1 MIFVKGCFIMD
12 IQFLLWFQKIRE
24 VLGPGVEILVSGVS
38 MLSTVAVFV
47 LFLVY
52 WCLDRK
58 TGRFGLL
65 CFSVGQFLNQTCK
78 AVFCIPRPWIRN
90 EAIHPSEHA
99 IESASGYSFPSG
111 HSQTA
116 MSSYGA
122 LSVKGTTSRW
132 IRVILLVCILLVGL
146 SRNYLGVHTPQDVL
160 VGFGMGIL
168 SIVIVAYIQKHKEKL
183 CGFRSVI
190 AGICI
195 VASATAYVVL
205 KQYPGSV
212 EQAVLMKEDAM
223 KAYGFMAGTIVSAY
237 YMQTNSFTTDHL
249 SIKQRI
255 RRALI
260 GSVMIAPV
268 YFGGDVLLAVF
279 LPMEA
284 ALWICTFASAITG
297 ILLVPYVFN
306 KVEKRTIEN

>member
-1 MIFVKGCFIMD
+1 MD

-255 RRALI
+255 RRAVI

-268 YFGGDVLLAVF
+268 
-279 LPMEA
+279 
-284 ALWICTFASAITG
+284 CK
-297 ILLVPYVFN
+297 N
-306 KVEKRTIEN
+306 VESL

>member
-122 LSVKGTTSRW
+122 LIVSGKYGKV
-132 IRVILLVCILLVGL
+132 IRVILMVCILLVGL

-160 VGFGMGIL
+160 AGFGMGVL
-168 SIVIVAYIQKHKEKL
+168 SIVAVIYMSHHSSFFTGGKAVAAGL
-183 CGFRSVI
+183 CLVGAMTVFVL
-190 AGICI
+190 
-195 VASATAYVVL
+195 L

-255 RRALI
+255 RRAVI

-297 ILLVPYVFN
+297 ILLVPYVFD

>member
-1 MIFVKGCFIMD
+1 MD
-12 IQFLLWFQKIRE
+12 IDLLLWFQKIRE
-24 VLGPGVEILVSGVS
+24 ALGPIAEQLADGIS
-38 MLSTVAVFV
+38 MLSTIAVFI

-52 WCLDRK
+52 WCMDRK

-65 CFSVGQFLNQTCK
+65 CFSLGQFMNQTCK
-78 AVFCIPRPWIRN
+78 AIFCIPRPWIRN

-122 LSVKGTTSRW
+122 LSVKGTTSRC

-160 VGFGMGIL
+160 AGFGMGVL
-168 SIVIVAYIQKHKEKL
+168 SIVAVIYMSHHSSFFTGGKAVAAGL
-183 CGFRSVI
+183 CLVGVMTVFVL
-190 AGICI
+190 
-195 VASATAYVVL
+195 L

-249 SIKQRI
+249 SIKQSI

-297 ILLVPYVFN
+297 ILLVPYVFD

>member
-1 MIFVKGCFIMD
+1 MD
-12 IQFLLWFQKIRE
+12 IDLLLWFQKIRE
-24 VLGPGVEILVSGVS
+24 ALGPIAEQLADGIS
-38 MLSTVAVFV
+38 MLSTIAVFI

-52 WCLDRK
+52 WCMDRK

-65 CFSVGQFLNQTCK
+65 CFSLGQFMNQTCK
-78 AVFCIPRPWIRN
+78 AIFCIPRPWIRN

-122 LSVKGTTSRW
+122 LIVNGNYG
-132 IRVILLVCILLVGL
+132 RVIRMILMICILLVGL

-160 VGFGMGIL
+160 AGFGMGIL
-168 SIVIVAYIQKHKEKL
+168 SIVIVAYIQKHKKKL

-195 VASATAYVVL
+195 VASATAYAVL
-205 KQYPGSV
+205 KQYSGSV

-284 ALWICTFASAITG
+284 ALWICTFASAVTG
-297 ILLVPYVFN
+297 ILLVPYVFD

>member
-1 MIFVKGCFIMD
+1 MD
-12 IQFLLWFQKIRE
+12 IDLLLWFQKIRE
-24 VLGPGVEILVSGVS
+24 ALGPIAEQLADGIS
-38 MLSTVAVFV
+38 MLSTIAVFI

-52 WCLDRK
+52 WCMDRK

-65 CFSVGQFLNQTCK
+65 CFSLGQFMNQTCK
-78 AVFCIPRPWIRN
+78 AIFCIPRPWIRN

-122 LSVKGTTSRW
+122 LIVNGNYG
-132 IRVILLVCILLVGL
+132 RVIRMILMICILLVGL

-160 VGFGMGIL
+160 AGFGMGIL
-168 SIVIVAYIQKHKEKL
+168 SIVIVAYIQKHKKKL

-195 VASATAYVVL
+195 VASATAYAVL
-205 KQYPGSV
+205 KQYSGSV

-255 RRALI
+255 RRAVI

-284 ALWICTFASAITG
+284 ALWICTFASAVTG
-297 ILLVPYVFN
+297 ILLVPYVFY

>member
-90 EAIHPSEHA
+90 TDIHPSPQA

-122 LSVKGTTSRW
+122 LSVKGTSSTL

-146 SRNYLGVHTPQDVL
+146 SRNYLGVNTPQDVL
-160 VGFGMGIL
+160 FGFGMGIL

-183 CGFRSVI
+183 YGFRTVI
-190 AGICI
+190 VGICI
-195 VASATAYVVL
+195 VVVATAYVIL
-205 KQYPGSV
+205 NQYPGSV

-237 YMQTNSFTTDHL
+237 YMQKISFTTDHL
-249 SIKQRI
+249 SIKQRVL
-255 RRALI
+255 RAVI

-268 YFGGDVLLAVF
+268 YFGADAVLVLF

-284 ALWICTFASAITG
+284 ALWICTFASAVTG
-297 ILLVPYVFN
+297 MLLVPYVFE

>member
-1 MIFVKGCFIMD
+1 MD

-52 WCLDRK
+52 WCMDRK

-65 CFSVGQFLNQTCK
+65 CFSLGQFMNQTCK
-78 AVFCIPRPWIRN
+78 AIFCIPRPWIRN

-122 LSVKGTTSRW
+122 LSVKGTTSRC

-160 VGFGMGIL
+160 AGFGMGIL

-195 VASATAYVVL
+195 VASVTAYAVL
-205 KQYPGSV
+205 KQYSGSV

-255 RRALI
+255 RRAVI

-268 YFGGDVLLAVF
+268 YFGGDVLLTVF

-284 ALWICTFASAITG
+284 ALWICTFASAVTG
-297 ILLVPYVFN
+297 ILLVPYVFD

>member
-1 MIFVKGCFIMD
+1 MD

-24 VLGPGVEILVSGVS
+24 ACGPTVEMLVNGVS

-58 TGRFGLL
+58 TGMFALM
-65 CFSVGQFLNQTCK
+65 CFSAGQFLNQTCK

-90 EAIHPSEHA
+90 TDIHPSPQA
-99 IESASGYSFPSG
+99 IESASGYSFTSG

-122 LSVKGTTSRW
+122 LYVKGTASRW
-132 IRVILLVCILLVGL
+132 IRGILLVCIILVGL

-160 VGFGMGIL
+160 FGFGMGIL
-168 SIVIVAYIQKHKEKL
+168 SIVTVAYIQKHKEKL
-183 CGFRSVI
+183 SGFRSVI

-195 VASATAYVVL
+195 VAVATAFVVL

-237 YMQTNSFTTDHL
+237 YMPKNSFITDHL

-255 RRALI
+255 RRAVI
-260 GSVMIAPV
+260 GSVIIAPV

-284 ALWICTFASAITG
+284 ALWICTFASALTG
-297 ILLVPYVFN
+297 MLLVPYVFE
-306 KVEKRTIEN
+306 KVERRTIEN

>member
-1 MIFVKGCFIMD
+1 M
-12 IQFLLWFQKIRE
+12 
-24 VLGPGVEILVSGVS
+24 
-38 MLSTVAVFV
+38 

-90 EAIHPSEHA
+90 TDIHPSPQA

-284 ALWICTFASAITG
+284 ALWICTFASAVTG
-297 ILLVPYVFN
+297 ILLVPYVFD

>member
-1 MIFVKGCFIMD
+1 MD

-24 VLGPGVEILVSGVS
+24 ACGPTVEMLVNGVS

-58 TGRFGLL
+58 TGMFALM
-65 CFSVGQFLNQTCK
+65 CFSAGQFLNQTCK

-90 EAIHPSEHA
+90 TDIHPSPQA

-122 LSVKGTTSRW
+122 LYVKGTASRW
-132 IRVILLVCILLVGL
+132 IRGILLVCIILVGL

-160 VGFGMGIL
+160 FGFGMGIL
-168 SIVIVAYIQKHKEKL
+168 SIVTVAYIQKHKEKL
-183 CGFRSVI
+183 SGFRSVI

-195 VASATAYVVL
+195 VAVATAFVVL

-237 YMQTNSFTTDHL
+237 YMPKNSFITDHL

-255 RRALI
+255 RRAVI
-260 GSVMIAPV
+260 GSVIIAPV

-284 ALWICTFASAITG
+284 ALWICTFASALTG
-297 ILLVPYVFN
+297 MLLVPYVFE
-306 KVEKRTIEN
+306 KAEKRTIEN

>member
-1 MIFVKGCFIMD
+1 MD

-205 KQYPGSV
+205 KQYSGSV

-255 RRALI
+255 RRAVI

-284 ALWICTFASAITG
+284 ALWICTFASAVTG

>member
-1 MIFVKGCFIMD
+1 MD

-24 VLGPGVEILVSGVS
+24 ACGPTVEMLVNGVS
-38 MLSTVAVFV
+38 MLSTIAVFV

-52 WCLDRK
+52 WCMDRK

-78 AVFCIPRPWIRN
+78 AIFCVPRPWIRN
-90 EAIHPSEHA
+90 TDIHPSPQA

-122 LSVKGTTSRW
+122 LSVKGTSSTL

-160 VGFGMGIL
+160 FGFGMGIL

-183 CGFRSVI
+183 YGFRTVI
-190 AGICI
+190 VGICI
-195 VASATAYVVL
+195 VVVATAYVIL

-212 EQAVLMKEDAM
+212 VQAVLMKEDAM

-237 YMQTNSFTTDHL
+237 YMQKISFTTDHL
-249 SIKQRI
+249 SIKQRVL
-255 RRALI
+255 RAVI

-268 YFGGDVLLAVF
+268 YFGADAVLVLF

-284 ALWICTFASAITG
+284 ALWICTFASAVTG
-297 ILLVPYVFN
+297 MLLVPYVFE

>member
-1 MIFVKGCFIMD
+1 
-12 IQFLLWFQKIRE
+12 
-24 VLGPGVEILVSGVS
+24 
-38 MLSTVAVFV
+38 
-47 LFLVY
+47 
-52 WCLDRK
+52 
-58 TGRFGLL
+58 
-65 CFSVGQFLNQTCK
+65 
-78 AVFCIPRPWIRN
+78 
-90 EAIHPSEHA
+90 
-99 IESASGYSFPSG
+99 
-111 HSQTA
+111 

-122 LSVKGTTSRW
+122 LSVKGTTSRCT
-132 IRVILLVCILLVGL
+132 RVILLVCILLVGL

-160 VGFGMGIL
+160 AGFGMGIL

-255 RRALI
+255 RRAVI
-260 GSVMIAPV
+260 GCVMIAPV

-284 ALWICTFASAITG
+284 ALWICTFASAVTG
-297 ILLVPYVFN
+297 ILLVPYVFD

>member
-1 MIFVKGCFIMD
+1 MD
-12 IQFLLWFQKIRE
+12 IDLLLWFQKIRE
-24 VLGPGVEILVSGVS
+24 ALGPIAEQLADGIS
-38 MLSTVAVFV
+38 MLSTIAVFI

-52 WCLDRK
+52 WCMDRK

-65 CFSVGQFLNQTCK
+65 CFSLGQFMNQTCK
-78 AVFCIPRPWIRN
+78 AIFCIPRPWIRN

-122 LSVKGTTSRW
+122 LIVNGNYG
-132 IRVILLVCILLVGL
+132 RVIRMILMICILLVGL

-160 VGFGMGIL
+160 AGFGMGIL

-195 VASATAYVVL
+195 VASATAYAVL
-205 KQYPGSV
+205 KQYSGSV

-255 RRALI
+255 RRAVI

-284 ALWICTFASAITG
+284 ALWICTFASAVTG
-297 ILLVPYVFN
+297 ILLVPYVFY

>member
-1 MIFVKGCFIMD
+1 MD

-24 VLGPGVEILVSGVS
+24 ACGPTVEMLVNGVS

-58 TGRFGLL
+58 TGMFALM
-65 CFSVGQFLNQTCK
+65 CFSAGQFLNQTCK

-90 EAIHPSEHA
+90 TDIHPSPQA

-122 LSVKGTTSRW
+122 LYVKGTASRW
-132 IRVILLVCILLVGL
+132 IRGILLVCIILVGL

-160 VGFGMGIL
+160 FGFGMGIL
-168 SIVIVAYIQKHKEKL
+168 SIVTVAYIQKHKEKL
-183 CGFRSVI
+183 SGFISVI

-195 VASATAYVVL
+195 VAVATAFVVL

-237 YMQTNSFTTDHL
+237 YMPKNSFITDHL

-255 RRALI
+255 RRAVI
-260 GSVMIAPV
+260 GSVIIAPV

-284 ALWICTFASAITG
+284 ALWICTFASALTG
-297 ILLVPYVFN
+297 MLLVPYVFE
-306 KVEKRTIEN
+306 KAEKRTIEN

>member
-1 MIFVKGCFIMD
+1 MD

-24 VLGPGVEILVSGVS
+24 ACGPTVEMLVNGVS

-58 TGRFGLL
+58 TGMFALM
-65 CFSVGQFLNQTCK
+65 CFSAGQFLNQTCK

-90 EAIHPSEHA
+90 TDIHPSPQA

-122 LSVKGTTSRW
+122 LYVKGTASRW
-132 IRVILLVCILLVGL
+132 IRGILLVCIILVGL

-160 VGFGMGIL
+160 FGFGMGIL
-168 SIVIVAYIQKHKEKL
+168 SIATVAYIQKHKEKL
-183 CGFRSVI
+183 SGFRSVI
-190 AGICI
+190 VGICI
-195 VASATAYVVL
+195 VAVATAFVVL

-212 EQAVLMKEDAM
+212 EQAVLLKEDAM
-223 KAYGFMAGTIVSAY
+223 KAYGFMAGTILSVY
-237 YMQTNSFTTDHL
+237 FTQKINFTTDHL

-255 RRALI
+255 RRAVI
-260 GSVMIAPV
+260 GSVIIAPV

-284 ALWICTFASAITG
+284 ALWICTFASALTG
-297 ILLVPYVFN
+297 MLLVPYVFE
-306 KVEKRTIEN
+306 KAEKRTIEN

>member
-1 MIFVKGCFIMD
+1 MD
-12 IQFLLWFQKIRE
+12 IDLLLWFQKIRE
-24 VLGPGVEILVSGVS
+24 ALGPIAEQLADGIS
-38 MLSTVAVFV
+38 MLSTIAVFI

-52 WCLDRK
+52 WCMDRK

-65 CFSVGQFLNQTCK
+65 CFSFGQFMNQTCK
-78 AVFCIPRPWIRN
+78 AIFCIPRPWIRN

-122 LSVKGTTSRW
+122 LIVSGKYGKV
-132 IRVILLVCILLVGL
+132 IRVILMVCILLVGL

-160 VGFGMGIL
+160 AGFGMGVL
-168 SIVIVAYIQKHKEKL
+168 SIVAVIYMSHHSSFFTGGKAVAAGL
-183 CGFRSVI
+183 CLVGAMTVFVL
-190 AGICI
+190 
-195 VASATAYVVL
+195 L

-223 KAYGFMAGTIVSAY
+223 KAYGFMAGIIICVYAGRKTC
-237 YMQTNSFTTDHL
+237 FTTDDL

-255 RRALI
+255 QRAVI
-260 GSVMIAPV
+260 GSLIIAPV
-268 YFGGDVLLAVF
+268 YFGSDVILALF

-284 ALWICTFASAITG
+284 ALWICTFSSAVTG
-297 ILLVPYVFN
+297 MVIVPSVFTAMER
-306 KVEKRTIEN
+306 KMIKK

>member
-1 MIFVKGCFIMD
+1 MD

-24 VLGPGVEILVSGVS
+24 ACGPTGEMLVNGVS

-58 TGRFGLL
+58 TGMFALM
-65 CFSVGQFLNQTCK
+65 CFSAGQFLNQTCK

-90 EAIHPSEHA
+90 TDIHPSPQA

-122 LSVKGTTSRW
+122 LYVKGTASRW
-132 IRVILLVCILLVGL
+132 IRGILLVCIILVGL

-160 VGFGMGIL
+160 FGFGMGIL
-168 SIVIVAYIQKHKEKL
+168 SIVTVAYIQKHKEKL
-183 CGFRSVI
+183 SGFRSVI

-195 VASATAYVVL
+195 VAVATAFVVL

-237 YMQTNSFTTDHL
+237 YMPKNSFITDHL

-255 RRALI
+255 RRAVI
-260 GSVMIAPV
+260 GSVIIAPV

-284 ALWICTFASAITG
+284 ALWICTFASALTG
-297 ILLVPYVFN
+297 MLLVPYVFE

>member
-1 MIFVKGCFIMD
+1 MKGSFKMD

-24 VLGPGVEILVSGVS
+24 ACGPTVEMLVNGVS
-38 MLSTVAVFV
+38 MLSTIAVFV

-52 WCLDRK
+52 WCMDRK
-58 TGRFGLL
+58 TGLFALT
-65 CFSVGQFLNQTCK
+65 CFSTGQFLNQTCK
-78 AVFCIPRPWIRN
+78 AIFCVPRPWIRN
-90 EAIHPSEHA
+90 TDIHPSPQA

-122 LSVKGTTSRW
+122 LSVKGTSSTL

-160 VGFGMGIL
+160 FGFGMGIL

-183 CGFRSVI
+183 YGFRTVI
-190 AGICI
+190 VGICI
-195 VASATAYVVL
+195 VVVATAYVIL

-237 YMQTNSFTTDHL
+237 YMKKISFTTDHL
-249 SIKQRI
+249 SIKQRVL
-255 RRALI
+255 RAVI

-268 YFGGDVLLAVF
+268 YFGADAVLVLFV
-279 LPMEA
+279 PMEA
-284 ALWICTFASAITG
+284 ALWICTFASAVTG
-297 ILLVPYVFN
+297 MLLVPYVFE

>member
-1 MIFVKGCFIMD
+1 MD

-24 VLGPGVEILVSGVS
+24 ACGPTVEMLVNGVS

-58 TGRFGLL
+58 TGMFALM
-65 CFSVGQFLNQTCK
+65 CFSAGQFLNQTCK

-90 EAIHPSEHA
+90 TDIHPSPQA

-122 LSVKGTTSRW
+122 LYVKGTASRW
-132 IRVILLVCILLVGL
+132 IRGILLVCIILVGL

-160 VGFGMGIL
+160 FGFGMGIL
-168 SIVIVAYIQKHKEKL
+168 SIVTVAYIQKHKEKL
-183 CGFRSVI
+183 SGFRSVI

-195 VASATAYVVL
+195 VAVATAFVVL

-237 YMQTNSFTTDHL
+237 YMPKNSFITDHL

-255 RRALI
+255 RRAVI
-260 GSVMIAPV
+260 GSVIIAPV

-284 ALWICTFASAITG
+284 ALWICTFASALTG
-297 ILLVPYVFN
+297 MLLVPYVFE

>member
-1 MIFVKGCFIMD
+1 MD
-12 IQFLLWFQKIRE
+12 IDLLLWFQKIRE
-24 VLGPGVEILVSGVS
+24 ALGPIAEQLADGIS
-38 MLSTVAVFV
+38 MLSTIAVFI

-52 WCLDRK
+52 WCMDRK

-65 CFSVGQFLNQTCK
+65 CFSLGQFMNQTCK
-78 AVFCIPRPWIRN
+78 AIFCIPRPWIRN

-122 LSVKGTTSRW
+122 LSVKGTTSRC

-160 VGFGMGIL
+160 AGFGMGVL
-168 SIVIVAYIQKHKEKL
+168 SIVAVIYMSHHSSFFTGGKAVAAGL
-183 CGFRSVI
+183 CLVGVMTVFVL
-190 AGICI
+190 
-195 VASATAYVVL
+195 L

-249 SIKQRI
+249 SIKQSI

>member
-1 MIFVKGCFIMD
+1 MD
-12 IQFLLWFQKIRE
+12 IDLLLWFQKIRE
-24 VLGPGVEILVSGVS
+24 ALGPIAEQLADGIS
-38 MLSTVAVFV
+38 MLSTIAVFI

-52 WCLDRK
+52 WCMDRK

-65 CFSVGQFLNQTCK
+65 CFSFGQFMNQTCK
-78 AVFCIPRPWIRN
+78 AIFCIPRPWIRN

-122 LSVKGTTSRW
+122 LIVSGKYGKV
-132 IRVILLVCILLVGL
+132 IRVILMVCILLVGL
-146 SRNYLGVHTPQDVL
+146 SRNYLGVHTPQDVIA
-160 VGFGMGIL
+160 GFGMGVL
-168 SIVIVAYIQKHKEKL
+168 SIVAVIYMSHHSSFFTGGKAVAAGL
-183 CGFRSVI
+183 CLVGAMTVFVL
-190 AGICI
+190 
-195 VASATAYVVL
+195 L

-284 ALWICTFASAITG
+284 ALWIWTFSSAVTG
-297 ILLVPYVFN
+297 MVIVPSVFTAMER
-306 KVEKRTIEN
+306 KMIKK

>member
-1 MIFVKGCFIMD
+1 MD

-24 VLGPGVEILVSGVS
+24 ACGPTVEMLVNGVS

-58 TGRFGLL
+58 TGMFALM
-65 CFSVGQFLNQTCK
+65 CFSAGQFLNQTCK

-90 EAIHPSEHA
+90 TDIHPSPQA

-122 LSVKGTTSRW
+122 LYVKGTASRW
-132 IRVILLVCILLVGL
+132 IRGILLVCIILVGL

-160 VGFGMGIL
+160 FGFGMGIL
-168 SIVIVAYIQKHKEKL
+168 SIVTVAYIQKHKEKL
-183 CGFRSVI
+183 SGFRSVI

-195 VASATAYVVL
+195 VAVATAFVVL

-237 YMQTNSFTTDHL
+237 YMPKNSFITDHL

-255 RRALI
+255 RRAVI
-260 GSVMIAPV
+260 GSVIIAPV

-284 ALWICTFASAITG
+284 ALWICTFASALTG
-297 ILLVPYVFN
+297 MLLVPYVFE
-306 KVEKRTIEN
+306 KVERRTIEN